1 MIGNDWDQY
10 LEEEYRKPYF
20 NDLINFVESEYEHK
34 IIYPKKNEI
43 FNAFRHTS
51 YEDVKVV
58 ILGQDPCHGEHQAH
72 GLSFSVQ
79 NGVPKPPSLKNI
91 FKELYDDLGISITN
105 HSNLLPWADQGVLLL
120 NSVLTVEKD
129 KAASHRDRGWET
141 FTDKVIEVLNYK
153 KTPVVFILW
162 GNYARNK
169 KKLIT
174 NPNHYIIESAH
185 HSPLSAYQGFFGSKP
200 FSKTNKFLESKGL
213 TPIDWRI
220 D

>member
-58 ILGQDPCHGEHQAH
+58 ILGQDPYHGEHQAH

-141 FTDKVIEVLNYK
+141 FTDKVIEV
-153 KTPVVFILW
+153 
-162 GNYARNK
+162 
-169 KKLIT
+169 
-174 NPNHYIIESAH
+174 
-185 HSPLSAYQGFFGSKP
+185 
-200 FSKTNKFLESKGL
+200 
-213 TPIDWRI
+213 
-220 D
+220 